1 MSPPK
6 DSSRLPTE
14 PALGTGPLPGASP
27 SEPPPLSSGPRP
39 WWVHLGRILAVS
51 LSAALFARVLW
62 MADLSSVAE
71 LLARLGP
78 LALLAV
84 VPYAVAVVIDTA
96 AWSAILKGLEAR
108 VSTWRLLGIR
118 LSTEAVLLSF
128 PGGALI
134 AEGLKPWFLSRRF
147 GVGIPESTASL
158 AVKKALQ
165 VGTQGL
171 YLLAGAAVAG
181 PWLALF
187 SRELG
192 QKPWI
197 QPALAGVGALLCLV
211 SAGMTATLLSGSVAQ
226 RVWSALRGIPS
237 AAIRRWVV
245 ARERAFLD
253 TDQHVRLVLRSHSRG
268 LVVGAAWTLL
278 GWFVDAAETW
288 FLLLLLGVRLPYS
301 AVLAFEPV
309 VALARHLVFFIPA
322 GLGVQDAGYM
332 LFLQGFGIPD
342 ATNRAAAFVLLRRA
356 KEIFWIVTGWLI
368 LFALRSRRHAKPPNA
383 VTTTPI

>member
-1 MSPPK
+1 MSPPR
-6 DSSRLPTE
+6 DSSRLPSE
-14 PALGTGPLPGASP
+14 PTVENG
-27 SEPPPLSSGPRP
+27 EPPPPLRAGPRP
-39 WWVHLGRILAVS
+39 WWVHLGRILAVT

-62 MADLSSVAE
+62 MANLTSVAE
-71 LLARLGP
+71 LLARVGP
-78 LALLAV
+78 LAVLAV

-96 AWSAILKGLEAR
+96 SWSAILNGLEAR

-128 PGGALI
+128 PGGPLI

-165 VGTQGL
+165 VGTQGI
-171 YLLAGAAVAG
+171 YLFVAAVVAG
-181 PWLALF
+181 PWLAIF

-192 QKPWI
+192 QKAWI
-197 QPALAGVGALLCLV
+197 QPALAGVGLLLCLV
-211 SAGMTATLLSGSVAQ
+211 SAAMTATLLSGSVAR
-226 RVWSALRGIPS
+226 RVWSGLGRIPS

-253 TDQHVRLVLRSHSRG
+253 TDQHVRAVLRSHSRG
-268 LVVGAAWTLL
+268 LIVGAAWTLV
-278 GWFVDAAETW
+278 GWFVDAVETW
-288 FLLLLLGVRLPYS
+288 FLLLLLGIRLPYS

-309 VALARHLVFFIPA
+309 VALARNLVFFIPA

-356 KEIFWIVTGWLI
+356 KEIFWIVTGWVI
-368 LFALRSRRHAKPPNA
+368 LFALRGRRHAKPPNA
-383 VTTTPI
+383 VTTTAS

>member
-96 AWSAILKGLEAR
+96 AWSAILNCLEAR

-309 VALARHLVFFIPA
+309 VALARNLVFFIPA

-356 KEIFWIVTGWLI
+356 KEIFWIVTGWVI

-383 VTTTPI
+383 VTTTAI